1 MVTLARLLYD
11 HIKPAHI
18 APSDADDPTDPQ
30 LGAHLMVEYEEE
42 RDANILRMRRICH
55 CDWDLVTN
63 VMVWSPGLYSIFGR
77 NPYDGDANSFLRFM
91 EWFHPDDRAPA
102 QNLIWLAM
110 ESRQL
115 QEAQYRIVYVTGAI
129 RTIYLLAEPSLDA
142 AGQPVRMFVT
152 LVDLTDTNGS
162 AFG

>member
-1 MVTLARLLYD
+1 MS
-11 HIKPAHI
+11 IF
-18 APSDADDPTDPQ
+18 
-30 LGAHLMVEYEEE
+30 
-42 RDANILRMRRICH
+42 MRRIGH
-55 CDWDLVTN
+55 CDWHLVTN
-63 VMVWSPGLYSIFGR
+63 EMVWSPGLYSIFGR
-77 NPYDGDANSFLRFM
+77 NPYDGDANFCLRFV

-102 QNLIWLAM
+102 QNLIWLAL

-152 LVDLTDTNGS
+152 LVDLTDANGS

>member
-1 MVTLARLLYD
+1 MV
-11 HIKPAHI
+11 K
-18 APSDADDPTDPQ
+18 
-30 LGAHLMVEYEEE
+30 YEEE
-42 RDANILRMRRICH
+42 RDANILRMRRIGH

-102 QNLIWLAM
+102 QNLIWLAL

-152 LVDLTDTNGS
+152 LVDLTDANGS